1 MRRMIDF
8 HQAAARA
15 YVRQV
20 LARTGWDGTTLA
32 RRAGLAPTTVT
43 RFLNNSSVK
52 HSLSARS
59 LAKIAGASG
68 LPLPGTLTGAIP
80 SGATPGG
87 TAAEDPATGGPA
99 AGLGE
104 SAPSSGSP
112 AGPGTAVGAAMAG
125 GTLAGARDLPILGQA
140 RGGIDG
146 HFFDNGSAV
155 SFVERPWFLM
165 RVPGAYAVYV
175 NGDSMEPVYRHGHV
189 LYVNPT
195 IPPAPGDDVVIQLQ
209 DGQGFV
215 KRLQRRTLSSV
226 EVEQF
231 NPPSAIEYPAETVVG
246 IHLVVAAL
254 KVRS

>member
-1 MRRMIDF
+1 MIDF

-43 RFLNNSSVK
+43 RFLNNASVK

-59 LAKIAGASG
+59 LSKIAGVSG
-68 LPLPGTLTGAIP
+68 LPLPGALTGA
-80 SGATPGG
+80 PGG
-87 TAAEDPATGGPA
+87 GPDDSPA
-99 AGLGE
+99 AGQPGSQAGRLGE
-104 SAPSSGSP
+104 SAMP

-140 RGGIDG
+140 RGGADG

-215 KRLQRRTLSSV
+215 KRLQRRTLRSV
-226 EVEQF
+226 VVEQF
-231 NPPSAIEYPAETVVG
+231 NPPGAIDYPAETVAG